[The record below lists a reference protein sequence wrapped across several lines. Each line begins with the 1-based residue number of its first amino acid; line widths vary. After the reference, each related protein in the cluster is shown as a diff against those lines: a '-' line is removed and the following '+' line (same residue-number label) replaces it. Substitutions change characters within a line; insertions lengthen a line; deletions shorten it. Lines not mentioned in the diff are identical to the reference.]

1 MGSNGGECRNRSFHD
16 VARRD
21 TIRCVPDDSI
31 YVTDSVRV
39 PRSELDVTSTT
50 SGGPGGQHANRS
62 ATRVELRLDITT
74 TSALSAEQRQ
84 RVLNRVG
91 AEMRVAAGDERSRTR
106 NLAIAEQ
113 RLADRLR
120 DALRV
125 QRPRRTTQPTRG
137 SKERRLNA
145 KRRRSQTKAD
155 RRRPRHDE

>member
-1 MGSNGGECRNRSFHD
+1 M
-16 VARRD
+16 
-21 TIRCVPDDSI
+21 PDDSI

>member
-1 MGSNGGECRNRSFHD
+1 M
-16 VARRD
+16 
-21 TIRCVPDDSI
+21 PDDSI
-31 YVTDSVRV
+31 FVTDAVSV
-39 PRSELDVTSTT
+39 PRNEIDVTSTT

-74 TSALSAEQRQ
+74 TSALSAHQRD

-91 AEMRVAAGDERSRTR
+91 AELRVAAGDERSRTR

-125 QRPRRTTQPTRG
+125 QRPRRATKPTRG
-137 SKERRLNA
+137 SKERRLDA
-145 KRRRSQTKAD
+145 KRRRSQTKSD
-155 RRRPRHDE
+155 RRRPRHDD

>member
-1 MGSNGGECRNRSFHD
+1 M
-16 VARRD
+16 
-21 TIRCVPDDSI
+21 PDDSI

-39 PRSELDVTSTT
+39 PRSELDVTSMT

>member
-1 MGSNGGECRNRSFHD
+1 M
-16 VARRD
+16 
-21 TIRCVPDDSI
+21 PDDSI

-84 RVLNRVG
+84 RVLDRVG